1 MCNNRHFRSFLRMH
15 FCIAAAQ
22 MPGQA
27 SQHTACD
34 ACRKNLISGFL
45 FSAELPAWRQGAV
58 VIHRIPAQEVAGVLL
73 HVNFKQVPN
82 TFCKYLSTRA
92 HLCHVSFGACTGV
105 DSGALGARLQGP
117 ALNSHEHPE
126 LEYRGQISGK
136 TKARAW
142 GTRCS
147 VACCSTCWRTH
158 YWQARPSVP
167 AWLNI
172 RIRCCR

>member
-1 MCNNRHFRSFLRMH
+1 MH

-126 LEYRGQISGK
+126 LEKNCIVGKFQEKRRQERGGQG
-136 TKARAW
+136 AAW
-142 GTRCS
+142 HAVLHAGAPT
-147 VACCSTCWRTH
+147 TG
-158 YWQARPSVP
+158 RPG
-167 AWLNI
+167 LLFLLG
-172 RIRCCR
+172 